1 MKLRFS
7 KPLFIY
13 FSVSLILTT
22 ALVSYGVWSF
32 WKNGP
37 ANFDRMT
44 MVYESTSK
52 FEEVKNSNTL
62 EDIKELV
69 RVDRTKEATSEFE
82 RFQTSIK
89 ELNEIVNIAEYEA
102 LNNNFSD
109 LRKKLDDITTS
120 ANKSTL
126 INVLRTKMI
135 GFQNFVVHNQ
145 WRTLTRISNK
155 IKTKIS
161 VGTTKSSNFYSY
173 GNLKRLHASIAGDVD
188 YMEKVTMRS
197 VLSDEDKNLIV
208 VRLGTLR
215 TELNLL
221 EKSLNTLRDF
231 DSIWKTT
238 NKSYLAWSEKF
249 GPKLTYQK
257 IELNQTSQT
266 TLYGLVAIIGILVTI
281 FAGGLFMFAYSEKRA
296 KKMLEATSLDLIK
309 DGVIPVKASLKGDWS
324 HPFKEEI
331 EKYRGYIHKRMSFGS
346 IFQDAMPFSSLLLD
360 SNLNA
365 VWANSL
371 FYEHWSIDSAKKDM
385 SITWDYLSTFTNL
398 GENDPVISAVRD
410 GVAGIYQIQVK
421 TENDKEAA
429 PFEMYVSPVEYADQ
443 KRIMVIFYPLRSLEE
458 TLSNQMKSVV
468 SPVWKSLDALI
479 EDKFNGEFREK
490 LQQDFSAAGIDNVY
504 EKFTK
509 VNDHFLMQK
518 ASFLKEIELLENN
531 LFEQYKIID
540 DVRIIFEGQKDLQK
554 DAINKFKI
562 AKDKIVSVVEMRAK
576 FEEMNRYMIE
586 MTNRL
591 FDEEIE
597 LATRSGEIVE
607 IINENKA
614 AYAGLVR
621 SRDQFKSLKSQVE
634 LFRARSS
641 QIIDQIQRGVA
652 SETTVGKFAGE
663 LKEFNST
670 LGSFSKVSTQLDV
683 GLSKV
688 QIIMDSK
695 EVPDVSAIK
704 DTFKAIRS
712 EINDVATQTQH
723 LSRFAQE
730 EDEELISS
738 LRGLYGSF
746 QNLRTQNG
754 EIEHTVADS
763 NPIL

>member
-22 ALVSYGVWSF
+22 ALISFGVWSF

-82 RFQTSIK
+82 RFETSIK
-89 ELNEIVNIAEYEA
+89 ELNEIVSITEYEA
-102 LNNNFSD
+102 LDNNFSE

-266 TLYGLVAIIGILVTI
+266 TLYGLIAIIGILITI

-421 TENDKEAA
+421 TENSSEAA

-468 SPVWKSLDALI
+468 SPVCKSLDALI

-554 DAINKFKI
+554 DAINKFKV

-652 SETTVGKFAGE
+652 SDATVGKFAGE

-695 EVPDVSAIK
+695 EVPDVGAIK
-704 DTFKAIRS
+704 DTFKAIRN

-730 EDEELISS
+730 EDEQLISS

-746 QNLRTQNG
+746 QNLRSQNG

>member
-13 FSVSLILTT
+13 FSISLVVTI
-22 ALVSYGVWSF
+22 ALVSFGVWTF
-32 WKNGP
+32 WQKGP
-37 ANFDRMT
+37 ANFERMT
-44 MVYESTSK
+44 LVYESTSK
-52 FEEVKNSNTL
+52 FDEVKNSNTL
-62 EDIKELV
+62 ENIKELV
-69 RVDRTKEATSEFE
+69 RVDRTKEAVSEFE
-82 RFQTSIK
+82 RFEAGVDELNKIVSIEEYD
-89 ELNEIVNIAEYEA
+89 ELNE
-102 LNNNFSD
+102 NFQN
-109 LRKKLDDITTS
+109 LRKKLNDITAS

-145 WRTLTRISNK
+145 WKTLTRVANK

-173 GNLKRLHASIAGDVD
+173 SNLKNLHASIVGDVE

-208 VRLGTLR
+208 IRLGTLK

-221 EKSLNTLRDF
+221 KRSLDSLRDF
-231 DSIWKTT
+231 DSLWKDT
-238 NKSYLAWSEKF
+238 NKSYKLWSEKF

-257 IELNQTSQT
+257 IELNQTSKT
-266 TLYGLVAIIGILVTI
+266 TLYGLIGVVGILIGV
-281 FAGGLFMFAYSEKRA
+281 FAGGLFVVTYTEKRG
-296 KKMLEATSLDLIK
+296 KKILEDASLELIK
-309 DGVIPVKASLKGDWS
+309 DGVIPVRASLKGNWS

-371 FYEHWSIDSAKKDM
+371 FYEHWNIDNSKKDL

-398 GENDPVISAVRD
+398 GDNDPVISAVRE
-410 GVAGIYQIQVK
+410 GIAGIYQIQVK
-421 TENDKEAA
+421 TEKSTEAA

-468 SPVWKSLDALI
+468 SPVVKSLESLMDGN
-479 EDKFNGEFREK
+479 FSGELREK
-490 LQQDFSAAGIDNVY
+490 LQQDFTSAGIDHVY
-504 EKFTK
+504 TKFTN
-509 VNDHFLMQK
+509 VNDHFLGQK

-554 DAINKFKI
+554 DAISRFKV
-562 AKDKIVSVVEMRAK
+562 AKDKIISVVEMRAK
-576 FEEMNRYMIE
+576 FEEMNHYMVD
-586 MTNRL
+586 MSNRL
-591 FDEEIE
+591 FSEEVE
-597 LATRSGEIVE
+597 LATRSAEIVE

-614 AYAGLVR
+614 AFAGLVK

-641 QIIDQIQRGVA
+641 QVVDQMQRGTA
-652 SETTVGKFAGE
+652 SSATLDKFAGE

-670 LGSFSKVSTQLDV
+670 LAHFSKVSTQLDV

-695 EVPDVSAIK
+695 EVPDVSEIK
-704 DTFKAIRS
+704 DTFKAIRG
-712 EINDVATQTQH
+712 EMNEVVGQTQS

-730 EDEELISS
+730 EDEELIMS
-738 LRGLYGSF
+738 LKGLYGSF
-746 QNLRTQNG
+746 QNLRSQNG
-754 EIEHTVADS
+754 EIENTVADN
-763 NPIL
+763 NPII

>member
-22 ALVSYGVWSF
+22 ALISYGVWSF

-62 EDIKELV
+62 EGIKELV

-82 RFQTSIK
+82 KFQNSIT
-89 ELNEIVNIAEYEA
+89 ELNEIVNITEYET
-102 LNNNFSD
+102 LSNNFSD

-309 DGVIPVKASLKGDWS
+309 DGVIPVKASLKGEWS

-479 EDKFNGEFREK
+479 DDKFNGDFREK

-652 SETTVGKFAGE
+652 SDVTVGKFAGE

-695 EVPDVSAIK
+695 EVPDVGTIK

-746 QNLRTQNG
+746 QNLRSQNG

>member
-13 FSVSLILTT
+13 FSVSLVLTT
-22 ALVSYGVWSF
+22 ALVSFGVWSF

-52 FEEVKNSNTL
+52 FDEVKNSNTL
-62 EDIKELV
+62 QDIKELV
-69 RVDRTKEATSEFE
+69 RVDRSKEATSEFDQFE
-82 RFQTSIK
+82 NSIK
-89 ELNEIVNIAEYEA
+89 SLNEIVTIAEYET
-102 LNNNFSD
+102 LSGNLSE

-145 WRTLTRISNK
+145 WRTLTRVSNK

-173 GNLKRLHASIAGDVD
+173 GNLKRLHESIVADVD
-188 YMEKVTMRS
+188 YMEKVTMKS

-238 NKSYLAWSEKF
+238 NESYLAWSEKF

-257 IELNQTSQT
+257 IELNQTSKT
-266 TLYGLVAIIGILVTI
+266 TLYGLIAIVGILI
-281 FAGGLFMFAYSEKRA
+281 AMFAGGIFMYFYSEKRA
-296 KKMLEATSLDLIK
+296 KKLLEITSLDLIK
-309 DGVIPVKASLKGDWS
+309 DGVIPVKASLKGDWT

-410 GVAGIYQIQVK
+410 GIAGIYQIQVK
-421 TENDKEAA
+421 TENSSEAA

-468 SPVWKSLDALI
+468 SPVWKSLDALV
-479 EDKFNGEFREK
+479 EDKFNGELREK

-597 LATRSGEIVE
+597 LATRSSEIVE

-663 LKEFNST
+663 LREFNST

-695 EVPDVSAIK
+695 EVPDVGVIK
-704 DTFKAIRS
+704 DTFKAIRN
-712 EINDVATQTQH
+712 EINEVATQTQH

-730 EDEELISS
+730 EDEQLISS

-754 EIEHTVADS
+754 EIEHTVADN
-763 NPIL
+763 NPII

>member
-7 KPLFIY
+7 KPLYIY

-22 ALVSYGVWSF
+22 ALISAGVWTF
-32 WKNGP
+32 WKKGP
-37 ANFDRMT
+37 ANFERMT
-44 MVYESTSK
+44 MIYESTSK
-52 FEEVKNSNTL
+52 FDEVKNSNALTS
-62 EDIKELV
+62 IKELV
-69 RVDRTKEATSEFE
+69 RVDRTKEAISEFE
-82 RFQTSIK
+82 RFEAGVN
-89 ELNEIVNIAEYEA
+89 ELNNIANIEEYEA
-102 LNNNFSD
+102 LNENFSN
-109 LRKKLDDITTS
+109 LKKKLNDITAS

-126 INVLRTKMI
+126 INVLRTKVI

-145 WRTLTRISNK
+145 WRTLTRVSTK

-161 VGTTKSSNFYSY
+161 VGTTKSSNFYTYS
-173 GNLKRLHASIAGDVD
+173 NLKKLHQSISSDVN
-188 YMEKVTMRS
+188 YMERVTMRS

-208 VRLGTLR
+208 IRLGTLK

-221 EKSLNTLRDF
+221 KRSLDSLRDF
-231 DSIWKTT
+231 GSIWNST
-238 NKSYLAWSEKF
+238 NESYKIWSEKF

-257 IELNQTSQT
+257 IELNEASKT
-266 TLYGLVAIIGILVTI
+266 TLYGLIAIVGILTLV
-281 FAGGLFMFAYSEKRA
+281 FAGGIFMVAYTERRASKILEK
-296 KKMLEATSLDLIK
+296 TSLDLIK
-309 DGVIPVKASLKGDWS
+309 DGVIPVSAKLEGEWS
-324 HPFKEEI
+324 HLFKEEI

-371 FYEHWSIDSAKKDM
+371 FYEHWSIDNTKNDH

-410 GVAGIYQIQVK
+410 GIAGIYQIQVK

-458 TLSNQMKSVV
+458 TLTNQMKSVV
-468 SPVWKSLDALI
+468 SPVCKSLDALV
-479 EDKFNGEFREK
+479 EASFSGELKEK
-490 LQQDFSAAGIDNVY
+490 LKQDFSAAGIDNVY
-504 EKFTK
+504 NKFTK
-509 VNDHFLMQK
+509 VNDHFLSQK
-518 ASFLKEIELLENN
+518 ASFLKEVELLENN

-554 DAINKFKI
+554 EAINKFKS

-576 FEEMNRYMIE
+576 FEEMNRYMVE
-586 MTNRL
+586 MSNRL
-591 FDEEIE
+591 FNEEIE
-597 LATRSGEIVE
+597 LATRSSEIVE

-614 AYAGLVR
+614 AFAGLVK

-641 QIIDQIQRGVA
+641 QIVDQIQRGVA
-652 SETTVGKFAGE
+652 TDATIEKFAGE
-663 LKEFNST
+663 FRDFNST
-670 LGSFSKVSTQLDV
+670 LGNFSKVSTQLDV

-695 EVPDVSAIK
+695 EVPDVGTIK
-704 DTFKAIRS
+704 ETFKTIRGEMNEVS
-712 EINDVATQTQH
+712 MQTQQ

-754 EIEHTVADS
+754 EIENTVADS
-763 NPIL
+763 HPII

>member
-22 ALVSYGVWSF
+22 ALISYGVWSF

-102 LNNNFSD
+102 LHNNFSD

-296 KKMLEATSLDLIK
+296 KKLLEATSLDLIK

-754 EIEHTVADS
+754 EIEYTVADS

>member
-13 FSVSLILTT
+13 FSISLVITI
-22 ALVSYGVWSF
+22 ALVSFGVWTF
-32 WKNGP
+32 WKKGP
-37 ANFDRMT
+37 ANFERMT
-44 MVYESTSK
+44 LVYESTSK
-52 FEEVKNSNTL
+52 FDEVKNSNAL
-62 EDIKELV
+62 ENIKELV
-69 RVDRTKEATSEFE
+69 SVDRTKEAISEFE
-82 RFQTSIK
+82 RFESSVS
-89 ELNEIVNIAEYEA
+89 ELNNIVAISEYDQLEE
-102 LNNNFSD
+102 NFKE
-109 LRKKLDDITTS
+109 LRKKLNDITAT

-145 WRTLTRISNK
+145 WRTLTRVSNK

-173 GNLKRLHASIAGDVD
+173 GNLKRLHSSIVGDVE

-208 VRLGTLR
+208 IRLGTLK
-215 TELNLL
+215 TELDLL
-221 EKSLNTLRDF
+221 EKSLNSLRDF
-231 DSIWKTT
+231 GSLWEST
-238 NKSYLAWSEKF
+238 NKSYQVWSEKF

-266 TLYGLVAIIGILVTI
+266 TLYGLIAIVGMLTLVL
-281 FAGGLFMFAYSEKRA
+281 AGGIVVVNSNEKRA
-296 KKMLEATSLDLIK
+296 KKIMETASLDLIK
-309 DGVIPVKASLKGDWS
+309 DGLIPVRASLEGEWS

-371 FYEHWSIDSAKKDM
+371 FYEHWSLDSSKKDL

-410 GVAGIYQIQVK
+410 GIAGIYQIQVK
-421 TENDKEAA
+421 TESSSEAA

-458 TLSNQMKSVV
+458 TLSNQMKAVV
-468 SPVWKSLDALI
+468 SPVVKSLESLI
-479 EDKFNGEFREK
+479 DGNFSGEIREK
-490 LQQDFSAAGIDNVY
+490 LQQDFTSAGIDHVY
-504 EKFTK
+504 AKFTN
-509 VNDHFLMQK
+509 VNDHFLGQK

-554 DAINKFKI
+554 DAINRFKV
-562 AKDKIVSVVEMRAK
+562 AKDKIISVVEMRAK

-586 MTNRL
+586 MSNRL
-591 FDEEIE
+591 FNEEVE

-607 IINENKA
+607 IINENKMA
-614 AYAGLVR
+614 FAGLVK

-641 QIIDQIQRGVA
+641 QVVDQMQRGTA
-652 SETTVGKFAGE
+652 SSATLDKFAGE
-663 LKEFNST
+663 LRDFNST
-670 LGSFSKVSTQLDV
+670 LSHFSKVSTQLDV

-695 EVPDVSAIK
+695 EVPNVSQIK

-712 EINDVATQTQH
+712 EMNEVASESQH

-730 EDEELISS
+730 EDEELIMS
-738 LRGLYGSF
+738 LKGLYGSF
-746 QNLRTQNG
+746 QNLRSQNG
-754 EIEHTVADS
+754 EIEETVADN